1 MQIADINRDEDES
14 FTVNIYL
21 TAGYKLIS
29 QRNDKLIN
37 IGRPLCGNLLLKG
50 PTFAYL
56 HFTVF
61 SRRTKENL
69 CVMSHLPEQRK
80 MRNGEKEKKKF
91 SRETSVTCCRLDVA
105 LISKKMQV

>member
-1 MQIADINRDEDES
+1 MQIADVNCDEDES
-14 FTVNIYL
+14 FTANICL
-21 TAGYKLIS
+21 TVGYKLIS

-37 IGRPLCGNLLLKG
+37 IGRPLCDNLLLKG

-61 SRRTKENL
+61 SRHTKESSYR
-69 CVMSHLPEQRK
+69 VTSSRTEK
-80 MRNGEKEKKKF
+80 MRNEKKEKKKF

-105 LISKKMQV
+105 LIFKK